1 MDQLGEIIDLAADLG
16 FKSQS
21 ISDVMPN
28 DDVAASLALTTEEF
42 GMLNLPELVERGAR
56 RGVSVSF
63 NLRRESRTAKTALRC
78 FQPWEYAMVS
88 AEGDVLP
95 CCAIVGS
102 AKASVMGNVF
112 QQSFKEI
119 WNGDAFK
126 DFRRRA
132 ADGTNDLCNKCPY
145 Y

>member
-1 MDQLGEIIDLAADLG
+1 
-16 FKSQS
+16 
-21 ISDVMPN
+21 MPN
-28 DDVAASLALTTEEF
+28 DEVAASLALTKQEVAA
-42 GMLNLPELVERGAR
+42 LNLSELVQRGAG
-56 RGVSVSF
+56 RGVGVSF
-63 NLRRESRTAKTALRC
+63 NLRRTHQSSKITLRC

-102 AKASVMGNVF
+102 DKASVMGNVF
-112 QQSFKEI
+112 QQDFKDI
-119 WNGDAFK
+119 WNGASFK

-132 ADGTNDLCNKCPY
+132 ADGTNELCNKCPY